1 DDASDG
7 SQSNGSERSSL
18 NKPRNKFIIYRQHTS
33 ERLRDK
39 KPKMGVGMM
48 SKIIGDLWKNESDAV
63 KAKYKELADAEK
75 KRYDAKK
82 KLLELKRR
90 KRSENRSGGG
100 GGGGGS
106 KRARSKR
113 ARTETQQSI
122 VLSETRD
129 LSSFTPEAL
138 AQSASADGFQAMLD
152 LPSGISRSLTVDSLA
167 QADSALVPTVAQLA
181 TSMGLGIDR
190 SEPVACYPADAQH
203 QAAAAASSLQ
213 HLGAP
218 FSQPLHTTMALEAHA
233 VTEAALQPLTASI
246 GHPSGMEWAV
256 QPTPSQSS
264 LDTAISTLL
273 HKGA

>member
-1 DDASDG
+1 MDGGQSDEDDASDG
-7 SQSNGSERSSL
+7 SQSDGSERSSL
-18 NKPRNKFIIYRQHTS
+18 HKPCNSFITYRQHAS
-33 ERLRDK
+33 KRLRDER
-39 KPKMGVGMM
+39 PGMSLGM
-48 SKIIGDLWKNESDAV
+48 ESKIIGELWKNESDAV
-63 KAKYKELADAEK
+63 KAKYKELASAEK
-75 KRYDAKK
+75 RRYDAKK
-82 KLLELKRR
+82 KQLGLKRR
-90 KRSENRSGGG
+90 KRPESRNGSG

-113 ARTETQQSI
+113 ARAETQQNI
-122 VLSETRD
+122 VLSEARD

-138 AQSASADGFQAMLD
+138 AQSAPADGFPAMLD

-218 FSQPLHTTMALEAHA
+218 FSQLG
-233 VTEAALQPLTASI
+233 VTASDGVDWAG
-246 GHPSGMEWAV
+246 GHAAGHGDWDGV
-256 QPTPSQSS
+256 FSS
-264 LDTAISTLL
+264 LLDQP
-273 HKGA
+273 GA